1 MAVDIGPKIGIDGE
15 KEFRQ
20 ALSNINQQLRTLGS
34 EMKAVT
40 SAFDANDTS
49 QEALAAQAEVLTR
62 QITTQEAKLAQLQKG
77 LDAAADKYGKAD
89 TKTLKWAQA
98 VNDATADLNKLKSQL
113 TKTEREMSDL
123 ENSTDSAA
131 GAMDDLDGASGS
143 LVNGLADIKAGFD
156 LVGGAVSS
164 LISGAVD
171 LVKTFFELADA
182 TEEYRR
188 AQGLL
193 NTAFEAAGYG
203 PETAK
208 QAYTDLYAII
218 GDTDTATEAAQLLA
232 KLSDSAEDMSVWV
245 GIAAGVAGTFGD
257 ALPLNSLIEAANET
271 SRVGTVT
278 GVLADALNWA
288 SISEDDFN
296 AALEGCTTEADRNRL
311 IMDTLAGT
319 YDAASEAFYRNNEQL
334 VAARENQVALDDSM
348 ADLGGTVQDVKNK
361 LLADFTPALS
371 GVVEAFADVV
381 EGADGAEQKLSEK
394 IEDLIRKFD
403 EKMPEYTDLGA
414 RIMDAVGAGIIEN
427 SDVIVEA
434 FEQSY
439 EANMEQVRSLGKSLF
454 KKVGES
460 IADGVTEGFSVK
472 WDRFLSDLTKTSGP
486 IGLALDTFKRV
497 LGIHSPSAVFRDEIG
512 YNIGLGVAAGLED
525 SEDEAAKAAADV
537 AQAVYDASAEWLD
550 KQAKYQSYSLQDQ
563 LEVWRTIQSQ
573 FIQESKQYADAEE
586 KIFDLKTQIQEEYYN
601 KVEEINKKIA
611 DLESNYQDQLE
622 QRAREIFSTYSIF
635 DEVPE
640 REEASGKQL
649 IENLKSQI
657 QTMEDFYAGLSEL
670 SARGVGEDLVDEIR
684 QLGPDA
690 SAQLDALLDL
700 SDEQLSA
707 YAELYREK
715 QALANEVAL
724 SELEELQTQTVA
736 EIQRQ
741 VEELKTLYDQ
751 TAPSIGLAL
760 TDGMAAGISSGAS
773 SVTAAAIAAARDAI
787 AAVKSELGI
796 NSPSTVFADIGENMA
811 LGLDKGWSE
820 TMADV
825 SGRMSRAVPTGAD
838 QMGNIAAGMVNG
850 MQTAMTGAGGSW
862 RIEIPL
868 IVDGREFYRATISDL
883 RAVMRSDPEVIT
895 GV

>member
-20 ALSNINQQLRTLGS
+20 ALGNINQQLRTLGS

-40 SAFDANDTS
+40 SAFDDNDTS
-49 QEALAAQAEVLTR
+49 QEALAAQSDVLTR
-62 QITTQEAKLAQLQKG
+62 QISAQEAKLAQLQKG
-77 LDAAADKYGKAD
+77 LEAAADKYGKAD

-98 VNDATADLNKLKSQL
+98 VNDATADLNKMKSQL
-113 TKTEREMSDL
+113 QKTDREMGDL
-123 ENSTDSAA
+123 ENSTDDAA
-131 GAMDDLDGASGS
+131 DAMDDLDGASGG
-143 LVNGLADIKAGFD
+143 LVNGLADVKAGFD
-156 LVGGAVSS
+156 MVGGVITSV
-164 LISGAVD
+164 ISGAMD
-171 LVKTFFELADA
+171 LVKSFFELADA

-193 NTAFEAAGYG
+193 NTAFEAAGYSTA
-203 PETAK
+203 TAK
-208 QAYTDLYAII
+208 QAYTGLYAII

-232 KLSDSAEDMSVWV
+232 KLSDNAADMSTWIN
-245 GIAAGVAGTFGD
+245 IAAGVAGTFGD

-271 SRVGTVT
+271 ARVGTVT
-278 GVLADALNWA
+278 GGLADALNWA

-296 AALEGCTTEADRNRL
+296 TALEGCTTEADRNKL
-311 IMDTLAGT
+311 IMDTLADT
-319 YDAASEAFYRNNEQL
+319 YDDASDAFYENNEQL
-334 VAARENQVALDDSM
+334 VAAREKQVALDDSM
-348 ADLGGTVQDVKNK
+348 ADLGSAAQDLKSK
-361 LLADFTPALS
+361 IQDDFTPALA

-381 EGADGAEQKLSEK
+381 EGANGAEERLTESIDNLIKTYEEKLPEYSEMGGKIVETIGDALVANADSLVEAGTQLEEQVKAELGELAKKLFVSVGRAMLEGIWEGVTARSQKL
-394 IEDLIRKFD
+394 ITQMQD
-403 EKMPEYTDLGA
+403 EVWKLV
-414 RIMDAVGAGIIEN
+414 DAA
-427 SDVIVEA
+427 
-434 FEQSY
+434 
-439 EANMEQVRSLGKSLF
+439 
-454 KKVGES
+454 
-460 IADGVTEGFSVK
+460 
-472 WDRFLSDLTKTSGP
+472 
-486 IGLALDTFKRV
+486 KRV
-497 LGIHSPSAVFRDEIG
+497 LGIHSPSTVFRDEIG
-512 YNIGLGVAAGLED
+512 YNIGLGVAEGLED
-525 SEDEAAKAAADV
+525 SENEAVQAAADM
-537 AQAVYDASAEWLD
+537 AQAVYDTSVDWLD
-550 KQAKYQSYSLQDQ
+550 KQAKYQNYSLQDQ

-883 RAVMRSDPEVIT
+883 RAVMRSDPEVVT